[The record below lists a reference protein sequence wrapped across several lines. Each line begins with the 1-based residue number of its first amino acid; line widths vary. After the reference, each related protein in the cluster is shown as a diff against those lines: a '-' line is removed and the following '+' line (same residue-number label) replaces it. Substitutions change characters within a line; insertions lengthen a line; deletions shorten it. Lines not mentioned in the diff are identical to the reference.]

1 MTGVTE
7 AQIIEA
13 LRQVVDT
20 DNGRNVVEL
29 GMVSGLVIKGGNIG
43 FALEVSPQQGAAKE
57 PLRKACEQA
66 VSRLPGVT
74 SATVVLTAETK
85 GKAAPAGHDHAGH
98 SHAGHAHGARP
109 AARPGAEPPVGER
122 PSIPG
127 IKAIIA
133 VASGKG
139 GVGKSTTA
147 VNLALA
153 LAQTGRKIGLL
164 DADIYGPSL
173 PRMMG
178 ITGKP
183 HSPDGKR
190 LHPMQGWGI
199 PCMSMGFLVPEDTP
213 MIWRG
218 PMVMSALEQMLRDVN
233 WGELDILVV
242 DMPPGTGDAQLTMA
256 QRVPLAGAVI
266 VSTPQDIALLDARK
280 GLNMFRR
287 VDVPVLGII
296 ENMSYFACP
305 HCGERSEI
313 FAHGGARKTA
323 AELGCDFLGELP
335 LHIAIRETS
344 DAGTPIVAS
353 KPDSDEARAYRAIAA
368 KVAEK
373 VDRETATARGP
384 KIVFQ

>member
-1 MTGVTE
+1 MG
-7 AQIIEA
+7 
-13 LRQVVDT
+13 D
-20 DNGRNVVEL
+20 
-29 GMVSGLVIKGGNIG
+29 
-43 FALEVSPQQGAAKE
+43 
-57 PLRKACEQA
+57 
-66 VSRLPGVT
+66 
-74 SATVVLTAETK
+74 